1 MSQITWQDF
10 EKVELRVGTIIQVSD
25 FPEAKKPAY
34 KLKIDF
40 GEHLGIKESSAQI
53 TVNYI
58 KNDLVGKQV
67 VCVVNFPS
75 KKIGPFVSQVLTTGF
90 ADSSGAIVLCV
101 PDNYVSNG
109 SRLC

>member
-90 ADSSGAIVLCV
+90 SDNAGAVVLCV
-101 PDNYVSNG
+101 PDKYVSNG
-109 SRLC
+109 

>member
-1 MSQITWQDF
+1 MSYIGWEDF
-10 EKVELRVGTIIQVSD
+10 EKVELRVGTIVDVSD

-53 TVNYI
+53 TVHYT

-90 ADSSGAIVLCV
+90 ADSAGAVVLCV
-101 PDNYVSNG
+101 PDKYVSNG
-109 SRLC
+109 SKLY